1 MIRMVEDKTEETK
14 TEMLQMQRS
23 IDMAIKSIKKSRHVT
38 KLTSDERR
46 RVENLERKKE
56 FFKTTKHLPA
66 RLGSIIIDYKT
77 LAAFLKK
84 VKSFNITFRQ
94 DAQGLTIGYSKHGHH
109 GGELRLLDMTERYE
123 FLQEL
128 PTIEIEML
136 EEVTA

>member
-1 MIRMVEDKTEETK
+1 MIRMVEDKTKETK
-14 TEMLQMQRS
+14 AEMQKMQQS

-38 KLTSDERR
+38 TLTTDERR
-46 RVENLERKKE
+46 RIENLERKKE

-136 EEVTA
+136 EEVTV